1 MQGEVMV
8 SFGPDELMR
17 WSVETTLDNQA
28 GRAWLDAQYVSMGC
42 EPIRA
47 SGKVLIVD
55 KLLAITDAAGAARF
69 ADATWARQF
78 AEAVVA
84 ATQRPL
90 VRIDL
95 PGQTVNY

>member
-8 SFGPDELMR
+8 SFGPGESMQWNVDAAM
-17 WSVETTLDNQA
+17 DNQA
-28 GRAWLDAQYVSMGC
+28 GRMWLDSQYLAMGC
-42 EPIRA
+42 EPMRA
-47 SGKVLIVD
+47 SGKVLIAD

-69 ADATWARQF
+69 ADAAWARQF
-78 AEAVVA
+78 AEAVIA

-95 PGQTVNY
+95 PAQTVNY